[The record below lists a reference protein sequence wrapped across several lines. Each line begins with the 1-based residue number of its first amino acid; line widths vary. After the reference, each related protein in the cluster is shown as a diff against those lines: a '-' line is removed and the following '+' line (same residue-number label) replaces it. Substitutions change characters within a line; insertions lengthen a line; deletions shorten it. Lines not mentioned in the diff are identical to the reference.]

1 MSRRVLFTVSFFVF
15 VGIIVWYA
23 SSMVRFPELSFNE
36 AAKTGDHKTKVMI
49 ATKVVKARDITPED
63 GAITFYAVDREG
75 TESKV
80 TLEGADKLV
89 PSQLASAAE
98 KGAEISIA
106 GHVCGDGFK
115 ASNVY
120 LPAY

>member
-1 MSRRVLFTVSFFVF
+1 MSRRVLFTLAFFVF
-15 VGIIVWYA
+15 VGVIVWYA
-23 SSMVRFPELSFNE
+23 SSMVRFPELTFNE
-36 AAKTGDHKTKVMI
+36 AAKTGDHKTKVMVP
-49 ATKVVKARDITPED
+49 TKVVKGRDITPE
-63 GAITFYAVDREG
+63 GEGLVFYAVDREG

-80 TLEGADKLV
+80 TLETVDKLT

>member
-1 MSRRVLFTVSFFVF
+1 MSRRAIFTLSFFVF
-15 VGIIVWYA
+15 VGAIVWYA
-23 SSMVRFPELSFNE
+23 SSMVRFPELTFNE

-49 ATKVVKARDITPED
+49 ATKVLKDREITSSD
-63 GAITFYAVDREG
+63 GMVVFHAVDRDG

-80 TLEGADKLV
+80 TLEQADVLI
-89 PSQLASAAE
+89 PSQLTSAAE